1 MEVRVSGER
10 GKKSLRIESSARPP
24 LWGRQEGS
32 SSESELRSR
41 PSTRQGRGPLWINQM
56 VEEPRKGGRG
66 QDVPREPVELRRGAN
81 EDNHPTRG
89 IIHMISGGATDEIPG
104 EPGKHMGG
112 GHAIPPL
119 GQIVLALSLGHEPR
133 RITKM
138 TIFSVVDTPSAYNG
152 ILGRLALKDF
162 RAVASTYHQKLKFL
176 VGRRVGVLC
185 GDQKVARRCYEGI
198 IKQEGKRAR
207 VKEVVDEEPEII
219 AFGPEKRTLRIA
231 LDLDPRVREEL
242 VTCLQANLNRF
253 TWSAQ
258 ELMGTTPDV
267 AEHRLNILPNARPVK
282 HKKRHF
288 GTEKDKVIQKEVGK
302 LMEAGHIREVQFP
315 NWLSNFVL
323 VPKSSGK
330 WRMCLD
336 FRDLNKGY
344 HQILLAVED
353 QDKVNFITSERTF
366 CYVVMPF
373 RLKNAGATYQRLMDR
388 VFSKQVGRNAEV
400 YVNDIMVKS
409 RDSTKLIPDL
419 VETFSTLGSY
429 GLKLNSQKC
438 IFGLRSGT
446 FLGYMVTERG
456 IEANPEKVRAIQDMV
471 SPRGPNDV
479 QKFTRR
485 IAALARFISRSA
497 HRSLPFFR
505 TLRKAKKF
513 EWDPDCEKA
522 FGELKKYLA
531 EFPVLAKPAAGEPLC
546 VYLSATE
553 EAMSLVL
560 VKLEG
565 STKQPVYY
573 VSHALKGVE
582 IRYFGLE
589 KLALA
594 LVMTER
600 RLRPYFLSRPIVV
613 LTNSPLGK
621 ILTHCLAVWLSGLQ
635 SWESM
640 TSRKWGEIS
649 TDFASWEEV
658 TLAVRLD
665 FRASNNEAEYEAML
679 AGLRAARYVGAA
691 RVLIFSDSQLVAQ
704 QMKGIYD
711 LKNEKLIEYAQEVDR
726 VREKFTEIIFEQIPR
741 KENER
746 RTEEEEEDWR
756 TGIIDY
762 PKEGKLPDN
771 PREALDY
778 FSKWVE
784 AEPLARITE
793 NEVLKFLWKNIV
805 CRYRGLKVRL
815 GNANGN
821 WVDELPSVLW
831 AYRTT
836 PREGTKETPFSLVYG
851 NEAVLPAE
859 IGLESARVIFYDE
872 DNDARRATYLDL
884 LEEKRETAII
894 HMEAYKNSIAQSY
907 NRRVIQRNFQVDD
920 LVLRKVQ
927 EEHRGKLEP
936 KWEGPFKVI

>member
-1 MEVRVSGER
+1 MEVRESGER
-10 GKKSLRIESSARPP
+10 GKKSQRIESSARPP

-56 VEEPRKGGRG
+56 VEEPRRGGRG
-66 QDVPREPVELRRGAN
+66 QDVPREPAELRRGAN
-81 EDNHPTRG
+81 EDSHPTRG

-104 EPGKHMGG
+104 EPGKRMGG

-119 GQIVLALSLGHEPR
+119 GQIVIALSLGHEPR

-138 TIFSVVDTPSAYNG
+138 TTFSVVDTPSAYNG
-152 ILGRLALKDF
+152 IMGRLALKDF
-162 RAVASTYHQKLKFL
+162 RAVASTYHQKLKFP

-185 GDQKVARRCYEGI
+185 GDQKVARQCYEGI
-198 IKQEGKRAR
+198 IKQEGKRAC

-231 LDLDPRVREEL
+231 PDLDPRVREEL

-315 NWLSNFVL
+315 TWLSNFVL

-330 WRMCLD
+330 WRMCVD

-419 VETFSTLGSY
+419 VEAFSTLGSY

-531 EFPVLAKPAAGEPLC
+531 EFPVLAKPAAGERLC
-546 VYLSATE
+546 VYLSSTE

-565 STKQPVYY
+565 STKHPVYY

-582 IRYFGLE
+582 IRYFRLE

-594 LVMTER
+594 LVMTSIGED
-600 RLRPYFLSRPIVV
+600 L
-613 LTNSPLGK
+613 NS
-621 ILTHCLAVWLSGLQ
+621 LSGCLV
-635 SWESM
+635 
-640 TSRKWGEIS
+640 KWTTELGEYDIQYELRTAIKAQALADFLGSGVGLVLIS
-649 TDFASWEEV
+649 PAGEEV

-665 FRASNNEAEYEAML
+665 FRASNNEAEYEAVL

-746 RTEEEEEDWR
+746 RTEEEEEEDWR

-762 PKEGKLPDN
+762 LKEGKLPDN
-771 PREALDY
+771 PR
-778 FSKWVE
+778 K
-784 AEPLARITE
+784 ARKFKTKCSRYVMVG
-793 NEVLKFLWKNIV
+793 EVLHRTSFAGPLLQCLSYQDADYVLREVHEGCCGNHLGA
-805 CRYRGLKVRL
+805 YALAMKVL
-815 GNANGN
+815 LAGFC
-821 WVDELPSVLW
+821 WPSVLHD
-831 AYRTT
+831 AQ
-836 PREGTKETPFSLVYG
+836 ELVM
-851 NEAVLPAE
+851 
-859 IGLESARVIFYDE
+859 SVIVV
-872 DNDARRATYLDL
+872 NVVPGCITG
-884 LEEKRETAII
+884 
-894 HMEAYKNSIAQSY
+894 Q
-907 NRRVIQRNFQVDD
+907 QR
-920 LVLRKVQ
+920 
-927 EEHRGKLEP
+927 
-936 KWEGPFKVI
+936 